1 MIELDPQR
9 FFSASQK
16 SVLFRLAGGL
26 CDECGAELDVGWH
39 ADHVIPHSAG
49 GRTTIENGQ
58 ALCRSCSLHKG
69 ATLNYTDTFEPRPA
83 QAEVLDK
90 VEDNVAKGD
99 RQTVALLAPG
109 SGKELLGQAVAC
121 RLYRNGLID
130 NVVVLAPRINLAR
143 QCELNWRKQV
153 VDKPRR
159 HVDEDW
165 EGNFTLFAPGA
176 RMEFIE
182 HIENRQPL
190 LPPGTRAH
198 GVATTYQSLVS
209 PVGQLAFQ
217 DFAERYHGRFL
228 VVVDEAQFC
237 GDDLTGFGGG
247 TRAGEMVKLLD
258 HHAAHT
264 LIMTGTAE
272 RADGAPLV
280 CCNYGAPN
288 AQGVRPLLYDVQA
301 TYRDGVREGYLREF
315 VAAVIDSKVTRT
327 DTETDT
333 QSVASL
339 SKDGSN
345 LAQVLR
351 QEDVWKPLA
360 DEVCATLRDKKRRHV
375 DYQALISC
383 MQREDVDR
391 IAEYLRRQ
399 HADLRVVTAR
409 SDQYGVQNTL
419 QNFKDGAA
427 DVLVTVRMAYIGYD
441 CKAITVVGILTNYRD
456 KGHLMQLV
464 GRGLRVSD
472 HEPVD
477 DQSCRVI
484 APDDPRMQEFVE
496 ELREQSEQG
505 VKDREIVCGPG
516 GGGPG
521 PATVIVDD
529 AEHAGVRALDVDGEV
544 GHADY
549 TAAMSWARSQG
560 ISGDPSNIVKIW
572 RIATKSTAPEN
583 PPPAARPKSTVSA
596 KTSKERIKQV
606 LADTSKVIKEAV
618 PRHCEVFPGQDDYGD
633 AVTQLTIEVNK
644 AAGGNADRARK
655 DENFANHR
663 YETAVRMLGEPP
675 EMAS

>member
-1 MIELDPQR
+1 MKDPR
-9 FFSASQK
+9 RLFTRRQK
-16 SVLFRLAGGL
+16 AVLFLAAEGQ
-26 CDECGAELDVGWH
+26 CSECGTELAPGWH
-39 ADHVIPHSAG
+39 SDHVSPHSRG
-49 GRTTIENGQ
+49 GATALPNGQ
-58 ALCRSCSLHKG
+58 ALCPRCNREKG
-69 ATLNYTDTFEPRPA
+69 AELIYRDTFEPRPA
-83 QAEVLDK
+83 QAGVLDK
-90 VEDNVAKGD
+90 VEDNVARGKK
-99 RQTVALLAPG
+99 QTVALLAPG

-130 NVVVLAPRINLAR
+130 NVLILTPRINLAR
-143 QCELNWRKQV
+143 QCELNWRKQA

-165 EGNFTLFAPGA
+165 EGNFALFAPGG

-190 LPPGTRAH
+190 LTPGARAH
-198 GVATTYQSLVS
+198 GIATTYQSLVS
-209 PVGQLAFQ
+209 PIGQLAFQ
-217 DFAERYHGRFL
+217 DFAERSHGRFL

-247 TRAGEMVKLLD
+247 TRAGEMVKFLD
-258 HHAAHT
+258 YHAAHT

-280 CCNYGAPN
+280 CCSYGEPN
-288 AQGVRPLLYDVQA
+288 AEGVRPLLYDVQA
-301 TYRDGVREGYLREF
+301 TYQDGVRERYLREF
-315 VAAVIDSKVTRT
+315 VATVVESKVTRE
-327 DTETDT
+327 DTETGQET
-333 QSVASL
+333 ITAL

-345 LAQVLR
+345 LGQVLR
-351 QEDVWKPLA
+351 QEEVWQRLA
-360 DEVCATLRDKKRRHV
+360 DEVCATLRDKKRRHGA
-375 DYQALISC
+375 YQALISC

-391 IAEYLRRQ
+391 VADYLRRQ

-409 SDQYGVQNTL
+409 SDQYGVQDVL

-477 DQSCRVI
+477 AQSCRVI

-505 VKDREIVCGPG
+505 VKDREIICGTG
-516 GGGPG
+516 GGNGPG
-521 PATVIVDD
+521 PSTIIVKN
-529 AEHAGVRALDVDGEV
+529 AEHEGMRALDSNGEV
-544 GHADY
+544 GHAEY
-549 TAAMSWARSQG
+549 AAAMSWARAQG
-560 ISGDPSNIVKIW
+560 VSGDPANIVKIW
-572 RIATKSTAPEN
+572 RVAAKYTPSEDPT
-583 PPPAARPKSTVSA
+583 PPARPKAPRTA
-596 KTSKERIKQV
+596 KTGKERIKQI
-606 LADTSKVIKEAV
+606 LSDTAKVVNAAV
-618 PRHCEVFPGQDDYGD
+618 PRHCGVSPGQDGYGD
-633 AVTQLTIEVNK
+633 AVMQLTVELNK
-644 AAGGNADRARK
+644 LAGGNADRARK

-663 YETAVRMLGEPP
+663 YETAVRMFGDPS